1 MRRREAGFT
10 LLEMMVAL
18 VVFGLVM
25 AGIAQTFKFGLLAW
39 RQGPVRTA
47 EPENLAALDAALT
60 RMIGQT
66 LPGSMAG
73 GADQLA
79 FTTTLP
85 PGAGLQE
92 AGGPVP
98 LADAAILMQNGAL
111 ILRYR
116 PHPAGIPLNPP
127 PAPLIETLAEGVT
140 GFDAAYLARK
150 ASGPPV
156 WTQKWK
162 AGSLPLLVRLHIEL
176 ADGRNW
182 PDLIV
187 APVAGGN

>member
-1 MRRREAGFT
+1 MSRRQAGFT

-60 RMIGQT
+60 RMISQT
-66 LPGSMAG
+66 LPGSMSG
-73 GADQLA
+73 GADELA

-85 PGAGLQE
+85 PGAGLQ
-92 AGGPVP
+92 GK
-98 LADAAILMQNGAL
+98 LADAAILTQNGTL

-140 GFDAAYLARK
+140 GFDAAYLARQ
-150 ASGPPV
+150 ATGAPV

-162 AGSLPLLVRLHIEL
+162 AGSLPLLVRLHIDL

-187 APVAGGN
+187 APVSGGN